1 MNIQEIY
8 DQLNNCLEKLK
19 DKDIDDEAKLDL
31 ELLVIQ
37 LKRQIRMAVFDPLK
51 NLDNVTVADLS
62 QLSDLI
68 SQVQE
73 EIANEKNR
81 AALVQ
86 KVIVLAKIG
95 LKAAGL
101 PIPS

>member
-62 QLSDLI
+62 QLSSLI

-73 EIANEKNR
+73 EIDNEKNR